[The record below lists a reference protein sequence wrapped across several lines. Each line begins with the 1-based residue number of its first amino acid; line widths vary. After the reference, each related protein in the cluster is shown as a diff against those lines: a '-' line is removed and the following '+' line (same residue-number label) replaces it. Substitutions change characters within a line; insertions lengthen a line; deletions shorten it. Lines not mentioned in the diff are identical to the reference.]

1 MWPSEEWASKTY
13 DWANIGLIASL
24 VAGVISTFL
33 VVWMGNVKE
42 GYLKQSLAQSKQQTA
57 TLELQ
62 AAGLI
67 KAAEDEKSA
76 RVELESRV
84 AWRRLRAE
92 EQPKFCV
99 PLKPFGGQTALIA
112 YNPND
117 LEAFTFA
124 LTIAS
129 ALRMANWD
137 VTEPL
142 AVLEMREGPVP
153 LGTNPPLQTG
163 VIVGSTNDEGSQ
175 KAARALIATLHSYG
189 FDASKASE
197 GGLLNIHPTPDRV
210 SIAVEYKPEG
220 PQGEYKLRKLN
231 NKK

>member
-112 YNPND
+112 YNP
-117 LEAFTFA
+117 
-124 LTIAS
+124 
-129 ALRMANWD
+129 
-137 VTEPL
+137 
-142 AVLEMREGPVP
+142 
-153 LGTNPPLQTG
+153 
-163 VIVGSTNDEGSQ
+163 
-175 KAARALIATLHSYG
+175 
-189 FDASKASE
+189 
-197 GGLLNIHPTPDRV
+197 
-210 SIAVEYKPEG
+210 
-220 PQGEYKLRKLN
+220 
-231 NKK
+231 